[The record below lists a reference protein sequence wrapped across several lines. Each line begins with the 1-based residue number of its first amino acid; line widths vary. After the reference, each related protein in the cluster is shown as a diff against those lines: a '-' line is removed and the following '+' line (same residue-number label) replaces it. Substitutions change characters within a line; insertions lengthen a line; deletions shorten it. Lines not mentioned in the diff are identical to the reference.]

1 MSVVRVRESSY
12 ARAAMMAV
20 AHDAPIDF
28 PCVLKEEELFSGP
41 PAAMLEL
48 SQEKPVWPLRHKND
62 TVGWLVF
69 DLPRVHTVLNDPRF
83 SVLPA
88 GFAVGDGGFGEAAE
102 ELKNPGDLLRLDPPE
117 HTRVRKAL
125 TAFFTV
131 RAIAELRASVE
142 RIVDSR
148 IDAMQAAG
156 PPVDFVQEFSRQVP
170 SMTICSML
178 GVPFGDAPR
187 FIEPSTVLM
196 GGDTTSLEE
205 KKVALDE
212 FYAYVRA
219 VLAHKRAEPG
229 DDLITKLLERGE
241 LTNDELAGVVWF
253 LFSAGFETTA
263 QTLAISTFYLLHEP
277 GRWRATRDS
286 GAPIEGLVEELF
298 RYVPAFRAGLTQRT
312 ALEDI
317 DLDGYPIR
325 AGEHVTVYQGV
336 AHHDPGRY
344 PDPELFDPERD
355 SRGHLFFGFG
365 RHMCLGQHLA
375 RLEVQVALERLL
387 GRLPTL
393 RVAVK
398 PAEVGLIRTGWLHG
412 IVTELPVAW

>member
-1 MSVVRVRESSY
+1 MLQ
-12 ARAAMMAV
+12 AAMTAV
-20 AHDAPIDF
+20 AHDAPVEF
-28 PCVLKEEELFSGP
+28 PSVLKEEELFTGP
-41 PAAMLEL
+41 PATMLEL
-48 SQEKPVWPLRHKND
+48 SREKPVWPLLHKD
-62 TVGWLVF
+62 GPVGWLVF
-69 DLPRVHTVLNDPRF
+69 DLARVHTVLNDPRF

-156 PPVDFVQEFSRQVP
+156 PPVDFVQEFSREVP
-170 SMTICSML
+170 AMTICSLL
-178 GVPFGDAPR
+178 GVPSSDAPR
-187 FIEPSTVLM
+187 FIEPSNVLM
-196 GGDTTSLEE
+196 GGDSTSLEE
-205 KKVALDE
+205 KKAALDE

-253 LFSAGFETTA
+253 LFAAGFETTA
-263 QTLAISTFYLLHEP
+263 QTLAITTFYLLHEP
-277 GRWRATRDS
+277 GRWKATRDS
-286 GAPIEGLVEELF
+286 APPIEGLVEELF
-298 RYVPAFRAGLTQRT
+298 RYVPAFRSGLTQRT
-312 ALEDI
+312 ALEDV
-317 DLDGYPIR
+317 DLSGYPIR

-336 AHHDPGRY
+336 AHHDPLRY
-344 PDPELFDPERD
+344 PDPDLFDPGRD

-387 GRLPTL
+387 ARLPTL
-393 RVAVK
+393 RLAVQT
-398 PAEVGLIRTGWLHG
+398 ADVGLIRTGWLHG